1 MRLSKPFLVLAAIV
15 AILLVIYLARRVTTD
30 PTTALTRL
38 GNVELPTDSA
48 YVRWYAQGA
57 KCLGLTQPYDRRV
70 RYFAGHTTPA
80 SWNAKVSDKT
90 QAHTDLASHT
100 ILFDPYYAHDSAVAL
115 HEQVHIAIGDARH
128 PQQYFG
134 AAIATRCGLTPGV
147 DR

>member
-1 MRLSKPFLVLAAIV
+1 MKLSRAFYVGLAVIA
-15 AILLVIYLARRVTTD
+15 LVIAYFALRPLRHYAPMVRV
-30 PTTALTRL
+30 A
-38 GNVELPTDSA
+38 NDSL

-100 ILFDPYYAHDSAVAL
+100 ILFDPYYAHDSLSVL
-115 HEQVHIAIGDARH
+115 HELVHIAIDDARH
-128 PQQYFG
+128 PQKYFG
-134 AAIATRCGLTPGV
+134 VAVAKKCGLEPGK